1 MKVYNLPRI
10 VHPLYVLV
18 TGVLGIAIVVYM
30 YVGTFPY
37 PNDSAGKSIAET
49 PSFVIWVFLI
59 AILFSFLT
67 IVALPAWI
75 VFFRLFKYIS
85 NENHIQS
92 RKLIVTLI
100 ILTVLLFFLVPAFL
114 FLPHK
119 ENIHYIPDL
128 HFPQAPGIGARFI
141 IIYVYTFLVLLP
153 VGLGITLVNT
163 IAEFMTAKI
172 PDVIQSEEKLFE
184 FISDYL
190 EYRNL
195 LQTYLIV
202 LGVVAGLNPL
212 ITAAYGAI
220 GVDLG
225 LFTKENLPEG
235 LIIVYGLLLT
245 LILIFIFAPAYYNL
259 SNVGKRL
266 RDSVYPMNSLDK
278 VKDTM
283 TKRDELDNLLQ
294 NKVSLTGNIISG
306 ALSLSP
312 LITSVLAS
320 LFQMK

>member
-30 YVGTFPY
+30 YILTFPY
-37 PNDSAGKSIAET
+37 PNSSAGKSMAEA
-49 PSFVIWVFLI
+49 PSFLIWVFLI
-59 AILFSFLT
+59 GVLFSFFT
-67 IVALPAWI
+67 IVVLPAWI
-75 VFFRLFKYIS
+75 VFFRLYKYVS
-85 NENHIQS
+85 NENKSQS

-100 ILTVLLFFLVPAFL
+100 ILTVLLFLLVPAFL
-114 FLPHK
+114 FIPHK

-128 HFPQAPGIGARFI
+128 PQAPGIGERFI
-141 IIYVYTFLVLLP
+141 VIYVYTFLVLLP

-163 IAEFMTAKI
+163 IAELMTAKI
-172 PDVIQSEEKLFE
+172 PEVIQSEEKLFD

-190 EYRNL
+190 GYRNL

-220 GVDLG
+220 GIDLG
-225 LFTKENLPEG
+225 LFTNDNLPRG
-235 LIIVYGLLLT
+235 IIIVYGLLLT
-245 LILIFIFAPAYYNL
+245 LVLIFIFAPAYYNL

-278 VKDTM
+278 VKDTI

-320 LFQMK
+320 LFQTK